1 MPPLRNVQ
9 MGSTGPD
16 VKAIQQGL
24 NKYYGRTVLVEDG
37 KFGGNTDR
45 IVRRFQ
51 TEKKLA
57 PDGIV
62 GPITRSALFPLV
74 GATVNFWGQ
83 RAQGGATPT
92 TLSMRNPGGPH
103 LILGFGIP
111 FITIPLP
118 IPLGLLNGD
127 VANDTIKPA
136 GAADPVPVP
145 AVATPPGRR
154 IVIEWQ
160 QVAQTQRQFDGLF
173 RNPQDSFAIGFQ
185 SVFKREQ
192 LPNSTHHLEIA
203 TGCLL
208 QSPIG
213 FQDAHGNDFTLAC
226 FAQATWVESL
236 GRSGIFEWAPYAQ
249 AQGQGNLTGPANITA
264 TAAGFP
270 LNFNINLGKIRALHF
285 DDVTLQLGAGVAGGL
300 KFGSTGINTTWG
312 PQGGLGLTGSFSLF
326 DGSR

>member
-1 MPPLRNVQ
+1 VRAV
-9 MGSTGPD
+9 
-16 VKAIQQGL
+16 QQGL

-37 KFGGNTDR
+37 IFGTNTDR
-45 IVRRFQ
+45 VVRRFQ
-51 TEKKLA
+51 TEKKMVP

-74 GATVNFWGQ
+74 GATINFWGQ
-83 RAQGGATPT
+83 RAQSEPAPN
-92 TLSMRNPGGPH
+92 TLSMRNLGGAN
-103 LILGFGIP
+103 LILGFGFPFPIP
-111 FITIPLP
+111 IPLP
-118 IPLGLLNGD
+118 IAPGLLDGA
-127 VANDTIKPA
+127 VANDAITPA
-136 GAADPVPVP
+136 GASDPVPVP
-145 AVATPPGRR
+145 KVVAPPGTR
-154 IVIEWQ
+154 IVVEWQ
-160 QVAQTQRQFDGLF
+160 QIMQTQRQFDGLF

-249 AQGQGNLTGPANITA
+249 AQGQGNLTGPANVTA

-270 LNFNINLGKIRALHF
+270 LNFNINLNKIRVLNF
-285 DDVTLQLGAGVAGGL
+285 DDVTLQLGAGVVGGL
-300 KFGSTGINTTWG
+300 KFAPTGFNSSWG
-312 PQGGLGLTGSFSLF
+312 PQVGLGLTGKFSLF
-326 DGSR
+326 GGGP

>member
-1 MPPLRNVQ
+1 MPLRNVM

-16 VKAIQQGL
+16 VKAVQQGL
-24 NKYYGRTVLVEDG
+24 NKHCGRTVLVDDG
-37 KFGGNTDR
+37 IFGTNTDR
-45 IVRRFQ
+45 VVRRFQ

-74 GATVNFWGQ
+74 GATINFWGQ
-83 RAQGGATPT
+83 RAQRAPVPN
-92 TLSMRNPGGPH
+92 TLSMRNPGGAN

-111 FITIPLP
+111 FPIPIPLP
-118 IPLGLLNGD
+118 IPPGLLSGD
-127 VANDTIKPA
+127 VANDSITPA
-136 GAADPVPVP
+136 GATDPVPVP
-145 AVATPPGRR
+145 KVATPPGTR
-154 IVIEWQ
+154 IVVEWQ
-160 QVAQTQRQFDGLF
+160 QISQTQRQFDGLF

-236 GRSGIFEWAPYAQ
+236 GQSGIFEWAPYAQ
-249 AQGQGNLTGPANITA
+249 AQGQGNLTGPANVTA
-264 TAAGFP
+264 TAGGFP
-270 LNFNINLGKIRALHF
+270 LNFNINLNKIRILNF
-285 DDVTLQLGAGVAGGL
+285 DDVTLQLGAGVVGGL
-300 KFGSTGINTTWG
+300 KFAPTGFNSSWG
-312 PQGGLGLTGSFSLF
+312 PQVGLGLNGKFSLF
-326 DGSR
+326 GGGP